1 MEAKRL
7 GDLTIEQLRLLIREE
22 IQRMTGENYESIYID
37 SDLSDFPVDNWGSW
51 PENFSDRRE
60 DMYGDEGR

>member
-22 IQRMTGENYESIYID
+22 IQRMTGENYESIYTD
-37 SDLSDFPVDNWGSW
+37 SDLPDFPVDHWGSW
-51 PENFSDRRE
+51 PVDFSDRR
-60 DMYGDEGR
+60 

>member
-7 GDLTIEQLRLLIREE
+7 GDLTIDQLRLLIREE

-37 SDLSDFPVDNWGSW
+37 SDLSDFPVDHWGSW
-51 PENFSDRRE
+51 PEGFSDRRE